1 MLMLMAE
8 FREQICQ
15 IADTVAKCCGLPI
28 GTKFVDMFLKD
39 SKQIECNVRWSVTGT
54 PS

>member
-1 MLMLMAE
+1 MLILIAD

-15 IADTVAKCCGLPI
+15 IADTVAKHLSI
-28 GTKFVDMFLKD
+28 GTKYVDMFLKD
-39 SKQIECNVRWSVTGT
+39 VKHIECNVRLSVTGT